1 MTKVQEEAINLFMRG
16 LSYHIVKI
24 VLFKEYDMEMMQPS
38 ILKRVLE
45 YQKAKAGKFWIALF
59 QMEYRNEANEKVNEE
74 IINKFAYM
82 VMYFFDYWGSNKN
95 YAL

>member
-1 MTKVQEEAINLFMRG
+1 MRG

-74 IINKFAYM
+74 IINKFAYNLID
-82 VMYFFDYWGSNKN
+82 YGANFFLLYKISRM
-95 YAL
+95 